1 MRIRYA
7 QIYYYKIDLAKR
19 KVGKAAKA
27 TFPKGFFLNQ
37 LLFSSFM
44 PSIFRLK

>member
-19 KVGKAAKA
+19 KVGKDGESRL
-27 TFPKGFFLNQ
+27 PYRIFLNQ

-44 PSIFRLK
+44 PSIFRPK